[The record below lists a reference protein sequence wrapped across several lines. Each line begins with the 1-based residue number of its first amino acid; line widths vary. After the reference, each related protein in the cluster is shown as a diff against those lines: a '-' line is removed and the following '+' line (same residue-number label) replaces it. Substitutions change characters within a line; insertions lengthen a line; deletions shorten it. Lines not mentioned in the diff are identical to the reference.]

1 MLDKISITKE
11 TGEVLNVEL
20 VSMFSIPQINKQF
33 VITTSNEIDP
43 NGLVKLHVSEIKN
56 GKLFKIEIDED
67 WTAIKTAMRSII
79 SSSAGDYKYIPSID
93 KAEATADYT
102 RGIAVQIVAKEQLA
116 NDYKAKKPTEIGKPA
131 QPLESDAVSMQP
143 STPVMTTT
151 DFSVPNGIAVAP
163 GIVETPVVEKEE
175 KAEESTDGFE
185 QVSVNENPTDLI
197 VETAVENAAP
207 TNDSVVALENITPE
221 ITEEEPIDPSIY
233 EKEEAKPVL
242 DINLTAKPEESAEPV
257 SEEPKEETPQQIPSQ
272 MAPDMNMFQQ
282 MFNQMMQQMGM
293 NPQTANTGAMP
304 VGVPNFQAPET
315 TPITLT
321 DEEYEKIVADARE
334 VFMESAK
341 NLADVIIANAHD
353 KIKAKMDELARKE
366 IILAQRE
373 AAINQQTMASL
384 NQAATVTQNENAQ

>member
-1 MLDKISITKE
+1 MLDKIIITKE
-11 TGEVLNVEL
+11 TGEVLNMEL

-43 NGLVKLHVSEIKN
+43 NGLVKLHVSELKN
-56 GKLFKIEIDED
+56 GKLFKVEIDED

-79 SSSAGDYKYIPSID
+79 SSSAGDHKYIPSID
-93 KAEATADYT
+93 KVDAMADYT

-116 NDYKAKKPTEIGKPA
+116 NDYKAKKPTEIGKPV
-131 QPLESDAVSMQP
+131 QPLESDSVSMQP

-163 GIVETPVVEKEE
+163 GIVETPAPEKEE
-175 KAEESTDGFE
+175 PIVENASGFE
-185 QVSVNENPTDLI
+185 PVNVDENPTDLI
-197 VETAVENAAP
+197 IDNNEQAP
-207 TNDSVVALENITPE
+207 TEESVVALENITPE
-221 ITEEEPIDPSIY
+221 VTEEPVDPNLY
-233 EKEEAKPVL
+233 AKEETKPVL
-242 DINLTAKPEESAEPV
+242 DIDLAAKPEESVVPVQETVKPAEPQNQV
-257 SEEPKEETPQQIPSQ
+257 PNQ
-272 MAPDMNMFQQ
+272 MTPDMNMFQQ

-293 NPQTANTGAMP
+293 NSQVANVGAMP
-304 VGVPNFQAPET
+304 PVAPNFQTQET
-315 TPITLT
+315 SPITLT

-373 AAINQQTMASL
+373 AAINQQTMVAYQQAVPT
-384 NQAATVTQNENAQ
+384 NQTENAQ